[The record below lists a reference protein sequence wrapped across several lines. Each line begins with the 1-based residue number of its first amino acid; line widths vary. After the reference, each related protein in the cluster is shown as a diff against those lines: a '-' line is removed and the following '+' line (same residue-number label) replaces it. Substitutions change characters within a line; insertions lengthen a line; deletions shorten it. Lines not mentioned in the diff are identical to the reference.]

1 MRVLLA
7 AEAAD
12 TADVLLW
19 IAIGTVAALGLSAL
33 LSLALGAI
41 LGMIGRDLGELVEA
55 DLWSVAPPARAP
67 ARRA

>member
-1 MRVLLA
+1 M
-7 AEAAD
+7 
-12 TADVLLW
+12 LLW